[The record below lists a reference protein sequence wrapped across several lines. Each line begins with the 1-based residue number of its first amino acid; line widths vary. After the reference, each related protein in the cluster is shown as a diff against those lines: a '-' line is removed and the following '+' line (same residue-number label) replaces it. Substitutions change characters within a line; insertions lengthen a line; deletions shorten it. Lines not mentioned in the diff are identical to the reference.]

1 MSKLLYIEAAPSKS
15 RSHTVAVSQA
25 FLDAWRAAHPGDEI
39 ERLDLWQ
46 VALPPFDAQAIE
58 AKFAVLRRNDFTAE
72 QFARWEAVRRVSR
85 HFNAADKYV
94 FSVPMWNFGVPYVLK
109 HYIDVVTLPGENWT
123 WSREAGYAT
132 LLSGKQALAIYA
144 SASVARWMRTAMPS
158 IQPAIRADSLVS
170 MRELCAA
177 GAGLAALPCYL
188 GDTDSRLV
196 RARPPIPEMTTAL
209 WVLTHPDLARTARVR
224 LFMDH
229 VAAALG
235 RQRPLLEGQRPRM

>member
-1 MSKLLYIEAAPSKS
+1 MSKLLYIEASPLKS

-25 FLDAWRAAHPGDEI
+25 FLEAWQAAHPRDEI

-46 VALPPFDAQAIE
+46 VALPPFDAQTIE

-123 WSREAGYAT
+123 WSAEAGYGT
-132 LLSGKQALAIYA
+132 LLSGKKALAIHA
-144 SASVARWMRTAMPS
+144 SANLHEQVGEGADDFQKPFMRRWLRFIGVEDLHEITLAPTLSNPESVARL
-158 IQPAIRADSLVS
+158 RADAIG
-170 MRELCAA
+170 AA
-177 GAGLAALPCYL
+177 RQLAA
-188 GDTDSRLV
+188 
-196 RARPPIPEMTTAL
+196 E
-209 WVLTHPDLARTARVR
+209 
-224 LFMDH
+224 F
-229 VAAALG
+229 
-235 RQRPLLEGQRPRM
+235 